1 MELNDIQEMT
11 FVDIEKT
18 LAGNEKKIL
27 SNLSKIQKLSD
38 ENAKLVTES
47 KMLNEQ
53 KTQKLLQEMQ
63 NRILDSV
70 EILLAPPKAKSQ
82 KKDKTHLDCYLHSDS
97 MSDQSR
103 QFLKGVLIVE
113 LNDIQE
119 MTLADIEKTLA
130 GNEKRI
136 LSNLS
141 RAQKLL
147 EENKRLITKSTALNE
162 QKTQKLLQE
171 MQDRFFTQAKAVEG
185 LLGSTG
191 KRKSQKNI
199 SATVKDVSEKSK
211 IEKSENRNSEKSK
224 IGNSEN
230 LEIGNSENLKIEKS
244 ENQNSENA
252 ENRKSDYD
260 PEMIEGLKKIATVLG
275 LPEDSSV
282 IEIRRAFETN
292 KNSLPLFVQNKYEKI
307 LRKFEKE

>member
-1 MELNDIQEMT
+1 M
-11 FVDIEKT
+11 
-18 LAGNEKKIL
+18 
-27 SNLSKIQKLSD
+27 
-38 ENAKLVTES
+38 
-47 KMLNEQ
+47 
-53 KTQKLLQEMQ
+53 
-63 NRILDSV
+63 
-70 EILLAPPKAKSQ
+70 
-82 KKDKTHLDCYLHSDS
+82 
-97 MSDQSR
+97 
-103 QFLKGVLIVE
+103 E

-171 MQDRFFTQAKAVEG
+171 MQDRFFTQAKEVENI
-185 LLGSTG
+185 LGSTG
-191 KRKSQKNI
+191 KRKSQKNL
-199 SATVKDVSEKSK
+199 SSLVKDVSKKSK

>member
-1 MELNDIQEMT
+1 M
-11 FVDIEKT
+11 
-18 LAGNEKKIL
+18 
-27 SNLSKIQKLSD
+27 
-38 ENAKLVTES
+38 
-47 KMLNEQ
+47 
-53 KTQKLLQEMQ
+53 
-63 NRILDSV
+63 
-70 EILLAPPKAKSQ
+70 
-82 KKDKTHLDCYLHSDS
+82 
-97 MSDQSR
+97 
-103 QFLKGVLIVE
+103 E

-147 EENKRLITKSTALNE
+147 EENVQKLMDESKQLITESTVLN
-162 QKTQKLLQE
+162 QYKTKKMLEETKARMFAQFESVKGLDVATLFAPPE
-171 MQDRFFTQAKAVEG
+171 KAK
-185 LLGSTG
+185 
-191 KRKSQKNI
+191 
-199 SATVKDVSEKSK
+199 SEKSGK
-211 IEKSENRNSEKSK
+211 SKNHKNANLEKSPDAENSENQKSGKSQNRENANLEKSPDAKISENANLEKSK